1 VSTTALLQEQQPD
14 VQRGVTDTRKATAAQ
29 GDRGDALPVSTNP
42 QAVELMSTTEP
53 KSSFATKSDMAAQ
66 PRPSNNPNNVASH
79 PRNSQHDV
87 VRNAAPVQENS
98 KLNETNDFE
107 KLCLAYRA
115 SLNQRQNFV
124 FDSETVPLVEP
135 LASTTLVGLLLKH
148 DLPASPSA
156 TDSVESPN
164 RVSTELGS
172 GTSQVL
178 GLARNGHDE
187 NHHMSNSKQKDLCVS
202 DASSMD
208 VDVPSPDHQDASA
221 PELES
226 STVMPAAE
234 PLTTSRPHQLDSPR
248 LAPGQAQPRPAPGSS
263 PFITCII
270 FHHILHSD
278 LVTTGSY
285 YYCLIG

>member
-1 VSTTALLQEQQPD
+1 
-14 VQRGVTDTRKATAAQ
+14 
-29 GDRGDALPVSTNP
+29 
-42 QAVELMSTTEP
+42 
-53 KSSFATKSDMAAQ
+53 MAAQ

-124 FDSETVPLVEP
+124 FDYGRPQAQAPTRDFDVSMSQTTLTTTSTTTTTTTAASMAQSHAMATSEVAPTLEIQSEYSETVPLVEP

>member
-1 VSTTALLQEQQPD
+1 
-14 VQRGVTDTRKATAAQ
+14 
-29 GDRGDALPVSTNP
+29 
-42 QAVELMSTTEP
+42 
-53 KSSFATKSDMAAQ
+53 
-66 PRPSNNPNNVASH
+66 
-79 PRNSQHDV
+79 
-87 VRNAAPVQENS
+87 
-98 KLNETNDFE
+98 
-107 KLCLAYRA
+107 
-115 SLNQRQNFV
+115 
-124 FDSETVPLVEP
+124 VPLVEP